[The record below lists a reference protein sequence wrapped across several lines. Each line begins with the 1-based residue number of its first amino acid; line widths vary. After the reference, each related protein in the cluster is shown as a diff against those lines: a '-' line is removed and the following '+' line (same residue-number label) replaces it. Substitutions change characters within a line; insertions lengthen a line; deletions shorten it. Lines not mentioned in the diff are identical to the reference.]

1 MKKAFVLA
9 LVVSFLGLI
18 AVSQDAHAR
27 RNGTCPDDHPKRS
40 AGCTDDNRAVE
51 QIAKRGA
58 DDNNPTDDKGGKG
71 EGEKIA
77 KRGADDNNPTDDKG
91 GKGEGEKIA
100 KGGADDNP
108 KPEGTEKVG

>member
-27 RNGTCPDDHPKRS
+27 RNGTCPDDDPKRS
-40 AGCTDDNRAVE
+40 AGCTDDNKAVE
-51 QIAKRGA
+51 QIEIAKGGA
-58 DDNNPTDDKGGKG
+58 DDNPKP
-71 EGEKIA
+71 EGTEKT
-77 KRGADDNNPTDDKG
+77 GM
-91 GKGEGEKIA
+91 IA